1 MIEGVRSFGLA
12 ARFVSGY
19 IFVPDAGPTRTIG
32 GGATHAWVEVY
43 LPGAGWVDF
52 DPTNKIVGNHN
63 LIRVAVAW
71 DHAQVLPLWGT
82 FIGRRAAFLGM
93 EVAVSVLDETRS
105 STEPSQGEKGL
116 QEFSA
121 TDPALTGLRQ

>member
-1 MIEGVRSFGLA
+1 
-12 ARFVSGY
+12 
-19 IFVPDAGPTRTIG
+19 
-32 GGATHAWVEVY
+32 
-43 LPGAGWVDF
+43 
-52 DPTNKIVGNHN
+52 
-63 LIRVAVAW
+63 
-71 DHAQVLPLWGT
+71 
-82 FIGRRAAFLGM
+82 M